1 MHQHNKVFGN
11 VCRIIMYRGEA
22 SEIEYKATTQREVII
37 LFIFLTLL
45 ILTQGWAYIWL
56 RALCLFM
63 LVFHLAALFINYS
76 FLIKDNQVIYT
87 ILFLNYPI
95 YKKQVNPSHIKK
107 VVFKRTNWTTK
118 LAVIQLHK
126 GFSVRICYFKP
137 ASIFH
142 ELMTFCETHHIQY
155 EKTRD
160 YAILEKL
167 K

>member
-22 SEIEYKATTQREVII
+22 SEIEYKATTQRGVII
-37 LFIFLTLL
+37 PFIFLTLL

-63 LVFHLAALFINYS
+63 LVFHLTILCINYS
-76 FLIKDNQVIYT
+76 FLIKDNKVIYT

-95 YKKQVNPSHIKK
+95 YKKQVAPSHIKK
-107 VVFKRTNWTTK
+107 IVFKRTNWKTK

-126 GFSVRICYFKP
+126 VFSIRVSLFKP
-137 ASIFH
+137 GNVFH
-142 ELMTFCETHHIQY
+142 DLIAFCETHHIQY

-160 YAILEKL
+160 YTILEKL